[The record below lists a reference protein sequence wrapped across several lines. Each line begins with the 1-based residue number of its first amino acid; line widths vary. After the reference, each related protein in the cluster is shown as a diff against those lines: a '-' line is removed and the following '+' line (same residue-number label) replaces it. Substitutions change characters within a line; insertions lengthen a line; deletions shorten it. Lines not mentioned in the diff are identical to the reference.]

1 MRDMIERHMI
11 APFEGYSFSTRHF
24 DPVEEPAQALV
35 FDVGL
40 EIAARLQLV
49 RLIQVELAPA
59 VWPFEV
65 LHAFWVHDGEKLT
78 PAASFLWAFEAHDE
92 SYCFVSS
99 EENEED
105 RS

>member
-1 MRDMIERHMI
+1 MSYDCS
-11 APFEGYSFSTRHF
+11 FEGYSFSTRHF

-40 EIAARLQLV
+40 ERTARLQLV

-59 VWPFEV
+59 VRPVVGF
-65 LHAFWVHDGEKLT
+65 LHLMVPDGEELT
-78 PAASFLWAFEAHDE
+78 PVARFLWAFEAHDE